1 MNLIGYACVNLNL
14 YRPKLFNN
22 SFEPIFT
29 HRSCVKK
36 TFQTKGIDYVSGLA
50 LKNCLDLKK
59 IILWNIEHDFKF
71 FRISS
76 DMFPWN
82 SYYNLKD
89 LKDYNAIVNILNEIG
104 KIISENSMRITSH
117 PGPFNILSSTKESVI
132 ENTLKDL
139 SLHGEVFDL
148 LGLSSTCYNKINIHV
163 GATYGNK
170 QKSLETFCDNFKRL
184 PLNVRKRLTVENDD
198 RKSMYST
205 LDLYNGVYKE
215 IGVPIVFDFHH
226 HKFCNGGLTEKEALE
241 LALKTW
247 PKDIIPVVHYSESR
261 SIEKNDSS
269 IKPHAHSDFVYE
281 RIKDYGH
288 IFDVMIEAKQKEL
301 SVIKYNELHR

>member
-1 MNLIGYACVNLNL
+1 MNLIGYACVNINL
-14 YRPKLFNN
+14 YRPKLFN
-22 SFEPIFT
+22 SSSVPVFT

-36 TFQTKGIDYVSGLA
+36 TFQTKGIDYVSDLA

-59 IILWNIEHDFKF
+59 IILWNKQHGFKF

-82 SYYNLKD
+82 SFYNLKD
-89 LKDYNAIVNILNEIG
+89 LKDYSTIVNILNEIG
-104 KIISENSMRITSH
+104 GIVSKNSMRITAH

-139 SLHGEVFDL
+139 SCHGEVFDL

-170 QKSLETFCDNFKRL
+170 QKSLKTFCDNFKRL

-198 RKSMYST
+198 RRSMYST
-205 LDLYNGVYKE
+205 LDLYNGIYKE

-247 PKDIIPVVHYSESR
+247 PEDVIPVVHYSESC
-261 SIEKNDSS
+261 SIEKNDFS
-269 IKPHAHSDFVYE
+269 IKPHAHSDYVYE
-281 RIKDYGH
+281 RIEDYGH
-288 IFDVMIEAKQKEL
+288 VFDVMIEAKQKEL